1 MLSDWK
7 PVNMFFH
14 KTFYLLRSIFFCSVL
29 LDLNGESHFK
39 IPAVIS
45 ERSKGQLKLS
55 KFGTAVFL
63 FSSSSHWCWDFNAAS
78 DTMWLSNMWVFFFF
92 QTWRP
97 AVKYLLICYRPV
109 ASDVGSDGRLHQ
121 ANVFSELKHKITL
134 IINQPLQTFFC
145 LKSVWS
151 LMGVDIRGM
160 MLGSLIPPKIHCC
173 CDYKSSWIFGCAY
186 YCDRA

>member
-1 MLSDWK
+1 MRAQALQNKIKLIFTHTHTHQKTHTADAFGFQRNLHEHWHHFIFINTAIINTLKNRGQAVLSDWK

-14 KTFYLLRSIFFCSVL
+14 KTFYLLRSIFFCRVL

-78 DTMWLSNMWVFFFF
+78 DTMWLSNMWFFFVFFSN
-92 QTWRP
+92 
-97 AVKYLLICYRPV
+97 V
-109 ASDVGSDGRLHQ
+109 ASSCKVS
-121 ANVFSELKHKITL
+121 
-134 IINQPLQTFFC
+134 INMLQTCSFWC
-145 LKSVWS
+145 GEW
-151 LMGVDIRGM
+151 RQA
-160 MLGSLIPPKIHCC
+160 P
-173 CDYKSSWIFGCAY
+173 
-186 YCDRA
+186 